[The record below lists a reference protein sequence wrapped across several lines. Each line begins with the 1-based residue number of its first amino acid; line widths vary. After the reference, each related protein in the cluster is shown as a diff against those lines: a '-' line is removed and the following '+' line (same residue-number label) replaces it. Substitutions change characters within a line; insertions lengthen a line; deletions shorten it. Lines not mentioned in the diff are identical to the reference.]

1 MMHKCMLIFQTYINM
16 MGVEIKEKMKKG
28 KNPFDFEFI
37 SILKNLNNVEDAE
50 HPMVVMA
57 SPGML

>member
-1 MMHKCMLIFQTYINM
+1 M